1 MKHSSANASFSPM
14 RRRLLAAG
22 AAIAGVPLLGRAATS
37 PHAGTDFG
45 RFVEAQMRQ
54 ANIPGLGV
62 GYAVDGRIRFVR
74 GYGHADLAARRPVT
88 ADTMFHAASLTKPVV
103 ATGIMMLSE
112 AGKLDLDEPVDTYLD
127 FAVANPHQ
135 RAPIRVR
142 HLMSHVSSISDET
155 YYKVDSR
162 ERGKD
167 AATPLGDF
175 LKDYLVPGGR
185 HYRESGSFS
194 TAVPGTTWDY
204 SNVAYGLLGYLGGR
218 VAGVDLREYLRAQM
232 FDRLGMHHSVWRLA
246 DAPPASVA
254 TPYDVVDGT
263 LQPTEPVGFPD
274 WSAGMLRASVGDY
287 TRFAAAAA
295 NGGVCDERRI
305 LSAAGAA
312 AMLTARKP
320 AGLPTWLEGQGL
332 GWMASPLEGRLRFQ
346 HWGGDPGVF
355 TAAYIDVRLR
365 AAAVVFANTTATG
378 EAKTAIKAIASRL
391 LAHGVD

>member
-1 MKHSSANASFSPM
+1 MKRSSVNASFSPI

-22 AAIAGVPLLGRAATS
+22 AAIAGAPLLVRAASS
-37 PHAGTDFG
+37 PHAGSDFN

-74 GYGHADLAARRPVT
+74 GYGYADLAARRPVT
-88 ADTMFHAASLTKPVV
+88 TDTMFHAASLTKPVV
-103 ATGIMMLSE
+103 ATGIMMLAE
-112 AGKLDLDEPVDTYLD
+112 DGKLDLDAPVDTYLD

-162 ERGKD
+162 QRGKD
-167 AATPLGDF
+167 ATTPLGDF
-175 LKDYLVPGGR
+175 LRDYLVPGGR
-185 HYRESGSFS
+185 QYRESGSFS
-194 TAVPGTTWDY
+194 NAVPGTTWDY

-218 VAGVDLREYLRAQM
+218 VAGADVRDYLRTRM

-246 DAPPASVA
+246 DAPPVSTA

-263 LQPTEPVGFPD
+263 LQPAEPVGFPD
-274 WSAGMLRASVGDY
+274 WSAGMLRASIGDF

-295 NGGVCDERRI
+295 NGGACDDLRI
-305 LSAAGAA
+305 LSANGAA
-312 AMLTARKP
+312 AMLTAYKP

-332 GWMASPLEGRLRFQ
+332 GWMAAPLDGRMRFE

-365 AAAVVFANTTATG
+365 TAATVFSNTNATT
-378 EAKTAIKAIASRL
+378 EAKAAIKAIASRL
-391 LAHGVD
+391 LAHGID